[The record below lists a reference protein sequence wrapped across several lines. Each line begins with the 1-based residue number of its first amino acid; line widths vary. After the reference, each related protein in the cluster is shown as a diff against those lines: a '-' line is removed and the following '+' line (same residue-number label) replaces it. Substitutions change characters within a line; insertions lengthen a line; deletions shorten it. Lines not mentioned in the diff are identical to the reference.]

1 MIEVLA
7 NTALVIIYQHINVSN
22 QYIVLLKL
30 TQRHVNYISI
40 KNMLDNTQDTLQIFN
55 ESMTLFFSGA
65 LKLAS
70 YSQFVNCQEFCKL
83 AVKHSHG

>member
-30 TQRHVNYISI
+30 TQCHVNYISI
-40 KNMLDNTQDTLQIFN
+40 KNMLDNIQDTLQISN
-55 ESMTLFFSGA
+55 ESMTLFFSGV
-65 LKLAS
+65 LKLA
-70 YSQFVNCQEFCKL
+70 C
-83 AVKHSHG
+83 